1 MDKSDSP
8 TVSKMG
14 ETEMSSSGLALALAA
29 QATLAASERVVGIG
43 DWNPNGD

>member
-29 QATLAASERVVGIG
+29 QATLAASERVAISE
-43 DWNPNGD
+43 